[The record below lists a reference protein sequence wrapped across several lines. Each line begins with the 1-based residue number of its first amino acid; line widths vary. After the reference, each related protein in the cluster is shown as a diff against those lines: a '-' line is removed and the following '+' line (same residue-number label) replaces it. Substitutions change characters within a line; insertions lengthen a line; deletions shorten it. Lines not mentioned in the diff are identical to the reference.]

1 MKNRW
6 KMDQKS
12 SKNQSK
18 NKPKHRPK
26 INQHRPKI
34 DQKST
39 KIPPGPMGYPT
50 WADGVPL
57 FWSRAQVVLDLG
69 ALLGSSWRRH
79 GSVLGGKSGQHGS
92 NLASSWHPRRRQ
104 NPSWAVL
111 EPSWEPLG
119 GLIYPILCI
128 FDAFELHALENMH
141 LRQILY
147 EFLSKKC
154 STEITKLFKL
164 YYENS
169 IFLLSGDFHIR

>member
-1 MKNRW
+1 
-6 KMDQKS
+6 MDQKS

-69 ALLGSSWRRH
+69 ALLGSSWRRPET
-79 GSVLGGKSGQHGS
+79 VLE
-92 NLASSWHPRRRQ
+92 A
-104 NPSWAVL
+104 SWAVL
-111 EPSWEPLG
+111 GRERWPTWVQLGFQNAAKIDEKSVQKLINFMMPLG
-119 GLIYPILCI
+119 IDVFRFFNDFWIQKSSHVGSKMYKKSIL
-128 FDAFELHALENMH
+128 
-141 LRQILY
+141 
-147 EFLSKKC
+147 S
-154 STEITKLFKL
+154 
-164 YYENS
+164 
-169 IFLLSGDFHIR
+169 